1 MKQQDP
7 TDTAIRVLLEALRPC
22 LSIEKLKEAQAR
34 QIELGENALDNLAA
48 SGCTEGL
55 LEEVQREIEEH
66 RRLLSALRR
75 VAAG

>member
-22 LSIEKLKEAQAR
+22 LGIEKLKEAQAR
-34 QIELGENALDNLAA
+34 QIELGENALDNLAT